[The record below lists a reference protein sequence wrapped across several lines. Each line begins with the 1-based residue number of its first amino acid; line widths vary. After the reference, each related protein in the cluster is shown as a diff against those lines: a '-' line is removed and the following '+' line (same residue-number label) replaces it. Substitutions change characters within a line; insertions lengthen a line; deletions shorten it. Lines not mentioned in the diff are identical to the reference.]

1 MQNLLISA
9 LFSVVS
15 TGLFSM
21 AAGFSEGIGLD
32 SIARVCLLAF
42 GFLELVVV
50 LTVTAIEIPIAI
62 TIIMNGIGLSEI
74 RLSDIG

>member
-74 RLSDIG
+74 KLSDIG

>member
-15 TGLFSM
+15 TVLFSM
-21 AAGFSEGIGLD
+21 AAGFSEWIGLD
-32 SIARVCLLAF
+32 SITKVCLLAF

-74 RLSDIG
+74 KLSDIG